1 MGYKTHPLWTTPPLQ
16 EFQQRTCPGSRQT
29 LQGLFSSQSANTAR
43 PRAQTQFPQPD
54 LLAGNTLASRNS
66 PKGKSGIDAQ
76 PQKIKQCNTPSNSLL
91 RSTPSPISILLSG
104 KLCLL
109 VSPPPSITAQPSLV
123 GASHSK
129 ALHCPP
135 KQVRKPLSVAPLE
148 FTSKFIS
155 KIFKD
160 VFP

>member
-29 LQGLFSSQSANTAR
+29 LQGLFSSRSANTAR

-109 VSPPPSITAQPSLV
+109 LSLSPPHQ
-123 GASHSK
+123 H
-129 ALHCPP
+129 HCPAISYRCQP
-135 KQVRKPLSVAPLE
+135 FKGTPPS
-148 FTSKFIS
+148 SKTGAETI
-155 KIFKD
+155 IGGTA
-160 VFP
+160 